1 MDDTGLAL
9 EYIRKNRKK
18 LQQDKSITPKQ
29 IMLDHDVTDMSMYP
43 EIASELVKL
52 RTEKDAEKQ
61 SSSPVMRALYRMK
74 NKFTR

>member
-18 LQQDKSITPKQ
+18 LQQDKSVTPRQ
-29 IMLDHDVTDMSMYP
+29 IMEDHDISDMTMYP
-43 EIASELVKL
+43 EIAQELVKI
-52 RTEKDAEKQ
+52 RTDKEQEQ

-74 NKFTR
+74 NKFSR